1 MSKQKSLSQLE
12 AENYAREC
20 SQHHAKMLTGSAA
33 EIAAQIK
40 TLVEEVSK

>member
-1 MSKQKSLSQLE
+1 MTDT
-12 AENYAREC
+12 YARER